1 MVIFSF
7 IGVGPRERSLPV
19 PAPSKKNKPQN
30 GLIFI
35 CDIILGSLLAKKTAA

>member
-19 PAPSKKNKPQN
+19 PAPENKERAE
-30 GLIFI
+30 
-35 CDIILGSLLAKKTAA
+35 GSLFVFCYESEEEDP